1 LDKYELGYIL
11 LVAFL
16 AAAISG
22 FAGVGGG
29 FLPAIFFAPVFGMKA
44 LMPALSVMLL
54 VSNFS
59 RSWINRSDFHK
70 DSFLRVAIPAAP
82 MVFVGGYFYASL
94 EPQFIA
100 AFLGSVIL
108 CSIPLRH
115 WAKSRQIA
123 TTPLTLSF
131 VGAIFGFL
139 CGSAVGPGMILI
151 PFMLG
156 YGLTPVN
163 FVATLAVIATFT
175 NVARVISYSSLGLI
189 DQNLL
194 IIGILAGLATIPGN
208 IVGRYF
214 LKRAQTKSHGIW
226 VDVLTF
232 GGGLNFLWKALQ

>member
-1 LDKYELGYIL
+1 MDRSELVYIMA
-11 LVAFL
+11 VAFT

-22 FAGVGGG
+22 FAGIGGG
-29 FLPAIFFAPVFGMKA
+29 FLPAIFLAPIIGMKA
-44 LMPALSVMLL
+44 ILPALSVMLL
-54 VSNFS
+54 ISNFS

-70 DSFLRVAIPAAP
+70 DSFLRITIPAAP
-82 MVFVGGYFYASL
+82 MVFLGGYFYSNL
-94 EPQFIA
+94 DPKHIA
-100 AFLGSVIL
+100 AFLGVVVLS
-108 CSIPLRH
+108 SIPLRH
-115 WAKSRQIA
+115 WAKSRHIS
-123 TTPLTLSF
+123 TTPLVLSC

-175 NVARVISYSSLGLI
+175 NIARVVSYSSLGLL

-194 IIGILAGLATIPGN
+194 IIGILGGLAAIPGN
-208 IVGRYF
+208 FVGRYF
-214 LKRAQTKSHGIW
+214 LKRVKTKSHGTW

-232 GGGLNFLWKALQ
+232 GGGLNFLWKAVN